1 MRLTA
6 SCPRCGRCERTWVA
20 PTSSAQMSPF
30 SLLPFLSFFFSPR
43 SELSGAAAV
52 AAGRSGRRRRSRA
65 ARLGGGGAARQ
76 GAWTGAARQRRR
88 GSSIPGIRP
97 RRLAPRRSH
106 RRRRRRALHRR
117 RRAPD
122 PPPRGAAAACLPGLR
137 APPSAGRTTGQRGS
151 AAASIRFFIFYVN
164 IFSFLKFC
172 S

>member
-1 MRLTA
+1 M
-6 SCPRCGRCERTWVA
+6 A
-20 PTSSAQMSPF
+20 PTSRAQILVSTAFSSLPAS
-30 SLLPFLSFFFSPR
+30 SLLHFLSFFFSPR

-52 AAGRSGRRRRSRA
+52 AAGRSWRRQRSRA
-65 ARLGGGGAARQ
+65 ARLGGGAARQ

-97 RRLAPRRSH
+97 RWLAPRRSH

-137 APPSAGRTTGQRGS
+137 APPSAGRTTG
-151 AAASIRFFIFYVN
+151 AARIRRRLYKIFYFFI
-164 IFSFLKFC
+164 
-172 S
+172 